1 MCEQHVHT
9 MHVPVTRNADWETWL
24 LLMAD
29 VHWDN
34 PLCRRDILKRHLDQA
49 AERSARVFVFG
60 DLFCLMN
67 GKYDPRRSLGKVRPE
82 HKVDHYLDAVIDGAV
97 EWWQPW
103 APLVELVAP
112 GNHETAV
119 HKTTGSDPTTRFAKG
134 VGCAVGT
141 YQGWVRL
148 MLSAT
153 EHAYR
158 QQVRVRYH
166 HGHGGGGVVTKGTL
180 WPQRRAAWWPDADI
194 VVSGHIHEQWSFPI
208 VRERITTG
216 GRVYTDT
223 QLHLQ
228 TPTYKDETTAGV
240 GWAVEKG
247 MSPRPLGAWWVRM
260 WWDRTASRVQ
270 IQEVRAT

>member
-1 MCEQHVHT
+1 MCKQHVHT
-9 MHVPVTRNADWETWL
+9 VRVPFKRSATWESWL

-34 PLCRRDILKRHLDQA
+34 PLCRRDMLARHLSEA
-49 AERSARVFVFG
+49 RERSARVFVIG

-82 HKVDHYLDAVIDGAV
+82 HKRDDYLDAVIGDAV
-97 EWWQPW
+97 KWWSPH
-103 APLVELVAP
+103 ADVLELVTV

-119 HKTTGSDPTTRFAKG
+119 LKTTGTDPTRRFADG
-134 VGCAVGT
+134 VGCEAGT
-141 YQGWVRL
+141 YQGWARF
-148 MLSAT
+148 MLEDGTHRRSLT
-153 EHAYR
+153 M
-158 QQVRVRYH
+158 RYH

-208 VRERITTG
+208 TRERLTDAGEI
-216 GRVYTDT
+216 RNDT
-223 QLHLQ
+223 QLHLCL
-228 TPTYKDETTAGV
+228 PTYKDETGEGV

-247 MSPRPLGAWWVRM
+247 MSPRPLGAWWVRLT
-260 WWDRTASRVQ
+260 WDSASGMP
-270 IQEVRAT
+270 RATEMRAT